1 MQQISPHELAE
12 NINTIEEATIPVA
25 PLKRL
30 KEIVGQH
37 NVQPSRLSE
46 GSFYPGGNKTKKPSD
61 AVERP
66 CISIRKREA
75 GRYRIKFLMPL
86 RNSRGTSQP
95 LSVAIVGKH

>member
-1 MQQISPHELAE
+1 MQRMSPRELAGD
-12 NINTIEEATIPVA
+12 INTVEEATVPVA

-37 NVQPSRLSE
+37 GVQPGRLSG

-66 CISIRKREA
+66 CISIRRREA